1 MNQTRLTRKTGR
13 WLGAALLA
21 PLVALGACGDD
32 DGPTEVV
39 VEEDERYLDEVFA
52 EITTEN
58 DIQYG
63 MALDENGAEEA
74 LLLDLHQPSGDTEPL
89 RPAVVWVHGGS
100 FQHGHKAEL
109 REYSQRSARSGFV
122 SVSANYRLRE
132 AADFDYTDPDDPI
145 GEEAKQDAQHDIQA
159 AVRWLRAN
167 AEDLKIDTDQ
177 IFLAGYSAGGTA
189 AVRVAANPDDPGSSG
204 NPGPSSSVSGVV
216 AISASVES
224 GMLEAASG
232 PTLLIHGTDDT
243 KVPFS
248 EVDEACSAVAG
259 CELVAVEGAVHHM
272 IETAREQI
280 TSEIAQFLYDQVAGA

>member
-1 MNQTRLTRKTGR
+1 MRMTRKTGR
-13 WLGAALLA
+13 WLGAALIA
-21 PLVALGACGDD
+21 PLLTLGACDD
-32 DGPTEVV
+32 DSTGPAV
-39 VEEDERYLDEVFA
+39 VEPEGERYLDEVF
-52 EITTEN
+52 TEVTREF

-74 LLLDLHQPSGDTEPL
+74 LLLDLYQPSGDSEPL

-100 FQHGHKAEL
+100 FHHGHKAETAEFA
-109 REYSQRSARSGFV
+109 RRSAHSGFV
-122 SVSANYRLRE
+122 SVSVNYRLRE

-167 AEDLKIDTDQ
+167 AADLRIDAEQ

-189 AVRVAANPDDPGSSG
+189 ALRVAANPDDPGSSG
-204 NPGPSSSVSGVV
+204 TPGPSSGVSGVV
-216 AISASVES
+216 AISASIES

-243 KVPFS
+243 KVPFA
-248 EVDEACSAVAG
+248 EVEEACLPVAG
-259 CELVAVEGAVHHM
+259 CELVAIDGGVHHM
-272 IETAREQI
+272 IDTAKDAI
-280 TSEIAQFLYDQVAGA
+280 IAESARFLHELVAPA